1 MAMALGSAGS
11 DPARRSSGSRDFRIA
26 SAAVARRAA
35 LCGAR
40 AGNWLRQPLTLIG
53 LQVVCLWPI
62 WQWYGRRLIEGSDE
76 TWGLL
81 ALGAAGAL
89 LREQRGTFRLE
100 PRPILLLGAGMLT
113 LLSALT
119 SPWLHL
125 LARGVLGL
133 SALGLLLAAVLGRPR
148 SLLPLGGLLFLSLP
162 VLSSTQLQLY
172 LGYPLRAFTA
182 WASKGVLAI
191 AGLQVAQTGTA
202 LTWMGRTVLVD
213 APCSGIRMLW
223 VGLLLAAML
232 SYFGHASPGRYLL
245 NAVATLLI
253 ILAGNVLRNSL
264 LFVKEAGILRLP
276 AWTHE
281 GIGLMA
287 FLLTSL
293 LIVGFT
299 RWRSHAC
306 EGALCG
312 NGLDRCA
319 DPGADPGGAP
329 SLTPVAGSP

>member
-1 MAMALGSAGS
+1 MTMALGSAGS
-11 DPARRSSGSRDFRIA
+11 DPARHSAGSRGLRTA
-26 SAAVARRAA
+26 SAAVARRVAPWV
-35 LCGAR
+35 GR
-40 AGNWLRQPLTLIG
+40 DGGWLRHSLTLIG
-53 LQVVCLWPI
+53 LQVVSLWPI
-62 WQWYGRRLIEGSDE
+62 WQWYGHRLIEGSDE
-76 TWGLL
+76 IWGLL
-81 ALGAAGAL
+81 ALGAVGAL
-89 LREQRGTFRLE
+89 LWGQRATLRPE
-100 PRPILLLGAGMLT
+100 PRPTLLLGAGMLT

-133 SALGLLLAAVLGRPR
+133 SALGLLLAAMLDRPR
-148 SLLPLGGLLFLSLP
+148 SILPVGALLFLSLP
-162 VLSSTQLQLY
+162 VLSSMQLQLY
-172 LGYPLRAFTA
+172 IGYPLRAFTA

-191 AGLQVAQTGTA
+191 AGLQVAQSGTA

-223 VGLLLAAML
+223 VGLLLTAVL
-232 SYFGHASPGRYLL
+232 SHCGRASPGRYLL
-245 NAVATLLI
+245 NAAAALLI

-264 LFVKEAGILRLP
+264 LFLKEAGILRLP

-293 LIVGFT
+293 LIVGLI
-299 RWRSHAC
+299 RWRPHAC

-312 NGLDRCA
+312 NGLGRCA
-319 DPGADPGGAP
+319 DPGADPGGTPSVAP
-329 SLTPVAGSP
+329 VDGP